1 MTINLYKCTAENEVV
16 DKTSYMSA
24 DASTDC
30 EMVNTDILNP
40 VLKLSSN
47 FLDKNY
53 VLIPDFENR
62 YYFVSSIEMLRGGH
76 MLMNCHI
83 DVLMTYK
90 PYILQTSCNIVRQ
103 ENANSGTLTDSFY
116 SVNNR
121 KFNKIKKFEGSG
133 NSLFNITNTSY
144 CYLLAVR

>member
-1 MTINLYKCTAENEVV
+1 MIINLYNCTAENEVV

-24 DASTDC
+24 NVSTDC

-53 VLIPDFENR
+53 VFIPDFENR

-90 PYILQTSCNIVRQ
+90 PYILETSCNIVRQ

-121 KFNKIKKFEGSG
+121 KINKIKKFGE
-133 NSLFNITNTSY
+133 NVFNITNISE
-144 CYLLAVR
+144 CFLLAVR

>member
-1 MTINLYKCTAENEVV
+1 MIINLYNCTAENEVV
-16 DKTSYMSA
+16 DKTSYMSGNV
-24 DASTDC
+24 STSC
-30 EMVNTDILNP
+30 EMVNTDVLNP

-90 PYILQTSCNIVRQ
+90 DIILQTECNIVRQ
-103 ENANSGTLTDSFY
+103 ENAPNNKLVDNYCT
-116 SVNNR
+116 VNV
-121 KFNKIKKFEGSG
+121 NKK
-133 NSLFNITNTSY
+133 NVITNIGKVFGDNVPENAR
-144 CYLLAVR
+144 CYMIGVM

>member
-1 MTINLYKCTAENEVV
+1 MTINLYNCTAENEVV
-16 DKTSYMSA
+16 DKTSYMSGNV
-24 DASTDC
+24 STSC
-30 EMVNTDILNP
+30 EMVNTDVLNP

-90 PYILQTSCNIVRQ
+90 DVILQTSCNIVRQ
-103 ENANSGTLTDSFY
+103 ENAPNNKLVDNYCT
-116 SVNNR
+116 VNV
-121 KFNKIKKFEGSG
+121 NKK
-133 NSLFNITNTSY
+133 NVITNIGKVFGDNVLESAR
-144 CYLLAVR
+144 CYMIGVI

>member
-1 MTINLYKCTAENEVV
+1 MTINLYNCTAENEVV
-16 DKTSYMSA
+16 DKTSYMSGNV
-24 DASTDC
+24 STSC
-30 EMVNTDILNP
+30 EMVNTDVLNP

-76 MLMNCHI
+76 MLMNCHV

-90 PYILQTSCNIVRQ
+90 DIILQTSCNIVRQ
-103 ENANSGTLTDSFY
+103 ENAPNNKLVDNYCT
-116 SVNNR
+116 VNV
-121 KFNKIKKFEGSG
+121 NKK
-133 NSLFNITNTSY
+133 NVITNIGKVFGDNVPESAR
-144 CYLLAVR
+144 CYMIGVL

>member
-1 MTINLYKCTAENEVV
+1 MTINLYNCTAENEVV

-24 DASTDC
+24 NVSADC

-76 MLMNCHI
+76 MIMNCHI

-90 PYILQTSCNIVRQ
+90 PYILETSCNIVRQ
-103 ENANSGTLTDSFY
+103 ENVNSGTLTDSFY

-121 KFNKIKKFEGSG
+121 KFNKIKKFGD
-133 NSLFNITNTSY
+133 NVFNITNISD
-144 CYLLAVR
+144 CFLLAVR